1 MSINIETKT
10 DWENQKDK
18 GKLVISSF
26 LNFALFLPPAPPN
39 NTEV

>member
-18 GKLVISSF
+18 GNSVISAFS
-26 LNFALFLPPAPPN
+26 NFALFLPPSPPDN
-39 NTEV
+39 IEV